1 MDRIK
6 EYLKFNWKMT
16 PFIITGYAMLL
27 GVIGLQLVLNL
38 SLISELNNKT
48 KKIFDLEKQI
58 IGLKLSHPIETN
70 NRDTNFQRKDDPE
83 QEYFR

>member
-16 PFIITGYAMLL
+16 TFIITGYAMLL

-48 KKIFDLEKQI
+48 KKIFDLEKQM
-58 IGLKLSHPIETN
+58 IGLKLSCPTETN
-70 NRDTNFQRKDDPE
+70 NRYINFQWKDNPK